1 MQLEVCKCIFARSI
15 ISLLCGPIAHCL
27 VSYIMISSKL
37 VVSGS
42 DLQTSSF
49 HLVQFFPVSG
59 ISQFLRCHSG
69 TYDATGI
76 CFCSMNPT
84 RQSISFLID
93 RCFSSYFCS
102 DIANCNRAHIFCGK
116 LQIARKIC
124 QHVSRR
130 PLHIITNKHSSRGV
144 VCTF

>member
-1 MQLEVCKCIFARSI
+1 MYFRSVNYFI
-15 ISLLCGPIAHCL
+15 VVWSNSSLFGIVHYDFVKVGGVRQRPSNIK
-27 VSYIMISSKL
+27 VSVSSIT
-37 VVSGS
+37 GY
-42 DLQTSSF
+42 
-49 HLVQFFPVSG
+49 PVSG

-102 DIANCNRAHIFCGK
+102 DIANCNRPSPHFCGK